1 MSGLR
6 DIIRNFK
13 KQLGL
18 DPSAVPLVG
27 AALFL
32 QFTSVLN
39 KASLGY
45 SDVWSV
51 TYLHNSDKGV
61 I

>member
-27 AALFL
+27 ALFL

>member
-18 DPSAVPLVG
+18 LDPSAVPLVG
-27 AALFL
+27 ARFL
-32 QFTSVLN
+32 QFTTVLN

-45 SDVWSV
+45 SDV
-51 TYLHNSDKGV
+51 
-61 I
+61 

>member
-1 MSGLR
+1 MSGPS

-18 DPSAVPLVG
+18 LDPSAVPLVG
-27 AALFL
+27 ARFL
-32 QFTSVLN
+32 QFTTVLN